1 MEIGCKIEKLGEYL
15 TLDSDGYILNTT
27 KLSAIQS
34 KWKPCVD
41 EIVDE
46 YKKHYGDALHSVY
59 LRGSVAKGKAIENI
73 SDIDTFA
80 VVMLSNEDIDRSWE
94 KGFLNEF
101 MEKHS
106 FVNGV
111 ELQAS
116 PLEGFEKRRGQKILI
131 KTQSICL
138 YGENIANE
146 IESMKPGL
154 ETTQH
159 LQHLGKE
166 ILGSIELLQNE
177 VNEKKILNECT
188 WIMKR
193 ILRGAFELVMERSN
207 QYTRDLYLCY
217 EGFSKY
223 YPNQKNEMYLVLE
236 MAVCPTQDVSK
247 ITSLLEGIGNFVI
260 QESNIYLSKVS
271 R

>member
-1 MEIGCKIEKLGEYL
+1 MEIDCKIEKLGEYL
-15 TLDSDGYILNTT
+15 ALDSDGYILNTT

-46 YKKHYGDALHSVY
+46 YKKHYGSAVHSVY

-80 VVMLSNEDIDRSWE
+80 VVTLPNKDIDKTWE
-94 KGFLNEF
+94 KDFLNAF
-101 MEKHS
+101 MEKHL

-111 ELQAS
+111 ELQVS

-138 YGENIANE
+138 YGESLANE
-146 IESMKPGL
+146 IEPMKPGL

-166 ILGSIELLQNE
+166 IRSSIELLQNE
-177 VNEKKILNECT
+177 VNDEKILNDCT

-207 QYTRDLYLCY
+207 QYTRDLYPCY

-223 YPNQKNEMYLVLE
+223 YPDQKNEMYSVLE
-236 MAVCPTQDVSK
+236 MAVCPTKDVSK
-247 ITSLLEGIGNFVI
+247 ITSLLEGIGNFVV
-260 QESNIYLSKVS
+260 QESNLYLDRASS
-271 R
+271 